1 MKLVKLKDGSTLD
14 IKVNMLTL
22 KILGDMGIDIDKAQG
37 DTGGQIKLVAR
48 MIYAILYSNGKRLTE
63 DDALEL
69 VPLDDTD
76 VFFDLIEGF
85 KEEVEKFQKK
95 TQDRLNLLKVTK

>member
-22 KILGDMGIDIDKAQG
+22 KILGDMGIEIDKVQG

-95 TQDRLNLLKVTK
+95 TQDRLSLLKVTK